1 MTFGNA
7 SFFVEKPH
15 PRRKIYQKA
24 TDWDPPKTHSI
35 FDTEVQ
41 ETPKRL
47 YISYFGTPPADLE
60 NRLRKFGQVEIMQKS
75 RFPKRAPIFK
85 KNASRAKSP
94 NPTIS
99 DALAL
104 CRPSRP
110 LRGLHART
118 GEAGHRAPT
127 ESTACKILFRANPHR
142 KIRSANSFIDI
153 YMYIYIYTY

>member
-35 FDTEVQ
+35 FDTEIQ
-41 ETPKRL
+41 KTPERL
-47 YISYFGTPPADLE
+47 YISYFDTCLHPPADLE
-60 NRLRKFGQVEIMQKS
+60 NRLRKFGHVEKVKKS
-75 RFPKRAPIFK
+75 RFAKRAPIFK

-99 DALAL
+99 TTFAL
-104 CRPSRP
+104 CRPSGP

-118 GEAGHRAPT
+118 GEAGPERRPNLPLA
-127 ESTACKILFRANPHR
+127 KY
-142 KIRSANSFIDI
+142 SFH
-153 YMYIYIYTY
+153 

>member
-35 FDTEVQ
+35 FDTEIQ
-41 ETPKRL
+41 KTPERL
-47 YISYFGTPPADLE
+47 YISYFDTCLHPPADLE
-60 NRLRKFGQVEIMQKS
+60 NRLRKFGHVEKVKKS
-75 RFPKRAPIFK
+75 RFAKRAPIFK
-85 KNASRAKSP
+85 NNASRAKSP

-99 DALAL
+99 
-104 CRPSRP
+104 CGFGPFRPSRP
-110 LRGLHART
+110 LRGLHAWT

-127 ESTACKILFRANPHR
+127 ESTACKISFPVNSHR
-142 KIRSANSFIDI
+142 KTGSANSFIDI
-153 YMYIYIYTY
+153 Y